1 MLEPELGSIMQRE
14 GLVPEFTR
22 VLCPPL
28 IYTTSQNCPLFKS
41 VLQKQSRL
49 GYSFVIGDS
58 CLISSYYIAIL
69 EVTLIQKI
77 DIKLYFYF
85 KGDLRTR
92 GADFVYMLSIH
103 VIFERT
109 GIGKGFFPLNLNRAP
124 S

>member
-1 MLEPELGSIMQRE
+1 MSTPYIYHQ
-14 GLVPEFTR
+14 
-22 VLCPPL
+22 PL
-28 IYTTSQNCPLFKS
+28 YNYNKNCPLFKS

-58 CLISSYYIAIL
+58 CLISSYCIAIL

-92 GADFVYMLSIH
+92 AADFVYMLSIH